1 MLSIGEILQKERMIQ
16 GLTLTDIEKK
26 TKVREKYLRAIEENN
41 WNFFSS
47 KVYIIGVLKNYSR
60 LLALDEKK
68 VLAIFRRDY
77 ERKEDLRFKKKVS
90 DSYLTPETR
99 QIIKKG
105 LLFVVLFFILYF
117 GYQLKIYF
125 SPPNLEILSPKTT
138 TFFREDRIKIIG
150 KTEKDTMVVIA
161 GDRIYQNKDG
171 IFEFN
176 FPLYEGNNKL
186 IVQLTGAN
194 GRTSKIEKVF
204 IKKSR

>member
-171 IFEFN
+171 IFEFD